1 MPSSAAS
8 PRRVAKPRSLAI
20 SSSSVSVSV
29 SVASCRVVVSVSS
42 RSIPGSVSVSR
53 HPAVSFVPG
62 RSRPAFR
69 LAPAR
74 TAHRL
79 ALWLLSAL
87 SLVSP
92 PPAGAQ
98 PTATRTTIERVV
110 AVVNGR
116 PVLLS
121 ELRAFERVR
130 GLAERAAL
138 EALVDERLMYVE
150 AARLPQS
157 EVLPEEERRAA
168 SDLVA
173 RRPEL
178 AELAADDLR
187 RLVRRQITILKYVE
201 FRFRPQLR
209 VSDDEVRAAFAAD
222 PAAGDSFEAAKDG
235 VRARLE
241 RRALDERVE
250 AWVRELRSRAEVR
263 YPGGAAP
270 VP

>member
-8 PRRVAKPRSLAI
+8 PRRVAKPRSLTI

-29 SVASCRVVVSVSS
+29 SVPSCPVLVSVSG
-42 RSIPGSVSVSR
+42 RSISSTVSR
-53 HPAVSFVPG
+53 HPAVVSVSG
-62 RSRPAFR
+62 RSRPALPR
-69 LAPAR
+69 VPVR
-74 TAHRL
+74 PTHRL
-79 ALWLLSAL
+79 ARWLLFAL
-87 SLVSP
+87 SLVLLA

-98 PTATRTTIERVV
+98 PAPTRTTIERVV

-130 GLAERAAL
+130 GLAEAAAL

-150 AARLPQS
+150 AARLPQA
-157 EVLPEEERRAA
+157 EVLPEEEQRAA
-168 SDLVA
+168 SELAA

-178 AELAADDLR
+178 AELPAGDLR

-209 VSDDEVRAAFAAD
+209 VGDEEVRAAFEAD
-222 PAAGDSFEAAKDG
+222 PAAGDSYEAAKEA

-250 AWVRELRSRAEVR
+250 AWVRELRARAEVR
-263 YPGGAAP
+263 YPGRGEPGAP
-270 VP
+270 